1 LAYWHASAERAGKR
15 LPGSDL
21 DAIEAAS
28 AESAARR
35 AIRQYWIER
44 RNYFEDRGTPLREIT
59 VVISEHLPAADPE
72 GDTTAPTRGPASRW
86 VGKVATSQSGSE
98 LDAAAAFDRTQMVAV
113 TVERL
118 ANPAAGFSAP

>member
-1 LAYWHASAERAGKR
+1 MAYWHASAERAGKR

-44 RNYFEDRGTPLREIT
+44 RNYFEDRGTALREIT
-59 VVISEHLPAADPE
+59 VVISEHLPADPE

-118 ANPAAGFSAP
+118 ADPAVCLSAP